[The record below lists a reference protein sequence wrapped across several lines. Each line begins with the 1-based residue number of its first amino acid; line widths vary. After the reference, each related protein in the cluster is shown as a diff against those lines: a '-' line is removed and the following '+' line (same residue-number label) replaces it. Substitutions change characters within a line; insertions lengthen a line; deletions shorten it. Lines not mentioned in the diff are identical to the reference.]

1 MSDSYLKDRA
11 RFHTIHRWAWLSLAL
26 VIAGTAAL
34 NFAWGDGHLGDV
46 FGLWWAEFICW
57 VGAPNLNARIGETVA
72 PAGLILAS
80 LATDSSH
87 PFWAK
92 VLTHSHQFTAV
103 LVAAPA
109 LSAGILAAFGAWKK
123 RDGDEDIK
131 IKRGAEILDA
141 KALIK
146 KINKGE
152 K

>member
-11 RFHTIHRWAWLSLAL
+11 RFHTIHRWAWLTLAL
-26 VIAGTAAL
+26 AIAGTAAL
-34 NFAWGDGHLGDV
+34 NFAWGDSHLGNV
-46 FGLWWAEFICW
+46 LGLWWAQFISW
-57 VGAPNLNARIGETVA
+57 AGAPGLNAKIGETVA

-80 LATDSSH
+80 LAADSSH
-87 PFWAK
+87 PFWVK
-92 VLTHSHQFTAV
+92 VLSHGRQLAAI
-103 LVAAPA
+103 LVAAPV
-109 LSAGILAAFGAWKK
+109 LSATILAAFGAWKK
-123 RDGDEDIK
+123 RDEDEDVK